1 MAQQDKRD
9 DKGAQD
15 GAQDAPTTITTI
27 QQLTA
32 TIQAHKAQ
40 DAVNNAHKRATMATY
55 NHDAVAHN
63 IALHASAVALLKQAG
78 LSLDYKDAQG
88 KTRTT
93 TYASERQDANLYN
106 TLVAI
111 VTSAPDLFY
120 NTAQDGVTVTS
131 DATSDDNATS
141 DDANANS

>member
-1 MAQQDKRD
+1 MTTQDKRD
-9 DKGAQD
+9 DKGAHD
-15 GAQDAPTTITTI
+15 GAQDAPQAITTI
-27 QQLTA
+27 QELTA
-32 TIQAHKAQ
+32 TIQAHNAQ

-63 IALHASAVALLKQAG
+63 ISLHASAVALLKSAG
-78 LSLDYKDAQG
+78 LSLDYIDAQG

-93 TYASERQDANLYN
+93 TYASERQDASLYN

-131 DATSDDNATS
+131 DADATS
-141 DDANANS
+141 DNK

>member
-1 MAQQDKRD
+1 MATQDKRD
-9 DKGAQD
+9 NERAQ
-15 GAQDAPTTITTI
+15 AITTI
-27 QQLTA
+27 QELSA

-40 DAVNNAHKRATMATY
+40 DAVTNAHKRATMATY

-63 IALHASAVALLKQAG
+63 ISLHASAVALLKRAG
-78 LSLDYKDAQG
+78 LSLEYIDAQG
-88 KTRTT
+88 KTRVT
-93 TYASERQDANLYN
+93 TYASQRQDANLYN

-131 DATSDDNATS
+131 ATSDDDDATSDDK
-141 DDANANS
+141 